1 MTMKRCNNGHFYD
14 SSKYQQCPY
23 CGISNMDASK
33 TMPII
38 VPKDETVGST
48 FGSAVGTT
56 VAMTAEDLKNR
67 QSSAKDDGKTVGI
80 MKQSKGIDPVV
91 GWVVCIEGP
100 AKGMDYRI
108 KSERNFIGRDAS
120 MDIAITSDNG
130 ISRNNHAAISYN
142 PKNHCFRLLP
152 GESHGLVYLNDD
164 EVYAPAE
171 LKHGDI
177 IELGQTKLVFVPFC
191 GGGFEW

>member
-38 VPKDETVGST
+38 VPNETVGST

-108 KSERNFIGRDAS
+108 KSERNFIGRRFY
-120 MDIAITSDNG
+120 G
-130 ISRNNHAAISYN
+130 YCNH
-142 PKNHCFRLLP
+142 F
-152 GESHGLVYLNDD
+152 
-164 EVYAPAE
+164 
-171 LKHGDI
+171 
-177 IELGQTKLVFVPFC
+177 
-191 GGGFEW
+191 